1 MATEIR
7 ANLFNVALVVS
18 ISAASALIICTT
30 VVANTY
36 KARLENPKRME
47 QSLAVTGSA
56 RKRIRSDLGVW
67 SIHVCGKGDD
77 TKTAYADMKK
87 SMDRVQKFLSDRG
100 FSPAEISLGAIAS
113 HSVFRRDRFGNV
125 TMDVTGYKLSRACTV
140 SSPQVDKVL
149 SAAAEVTELIQEE
162 LDVQSGTPEFYY
174 TKIGDL
180 KIEMIGEASRDARM
194 RADQI
199 VEHAGCSIGEVRNAR
214 MGVLQITRPE
224 STEVSASGIY
234 DTSTIDKDVNAVV
247 SLTFGI
253 QNR

>member
-1 MATEIR
+1 MATDIR

-18 ISAASALIICTT
+18 ISAASALIICTS

-36 KARLENPKRME
+36 KARLDNPKKME

-67 SIHVCGKGDD
+67 TISVSGSGDD
-77 TKTAYADMKK
+77 TKAAYAAMKK
-87 SMDRVQKFLSDRG
+87 AMDRVQKFLDDHK
-100 FSPAEISLGAIAS
+100 FSPAEVSLGAIS
-113 HSVFRRDRFGNV
+113 SESKKKLDRFGRD
-125 TMDVTGYKLSRACTV
+125 TADVSGYKLTRSCTV
-140 SSPQVDKVL
+140 TSPQVTAV
-149 SAAAEVTELIQEE
+149 SGAAAEVTELIQEE
-162 LDVQSGTPEFYY
+162 LDIQSGTPEYYY

-199 VEHAGCSIGEVRNAR
+199 VEHAGCGIGEVRNAR

-224 STEVSASGIY
+224 STDVSPGGIY
-234 DTSTIDKDVNAVV
+234 DTSTIDKDVTAVV